1 MLRLRSTWARYGLAL
16 GATALASLLHFLT
29 GSPDVDSDVMYF
41 GFTAAVLLAATV
53 GGLGPG
59 LLATGLSAFA
69 SAYLFLSPVFSIQ
82 VASDEQIARLILFAG
97 EGVLLSFV
105 GNVLHDADAADV
117 DAAWIMRYL
126 PALLF
131 VSTAT
136 GLKLIVFTDLERV
149 LPFTFFYAAIAA
161 TAWWGGFG
169 PGLLATLLASLAAR
183 YFFLVPRY
191 SLAVFSSVNAARV
204 GLFILEGVLICGL
217 TASYPKA
224 RRITNDAIDKMRQY
238 AHRMRR
244 SMEDIR
250 ALRLTTKDVIWE
262 WDTAANRMVR
272 GTTELE
278 RPETSAATMTLG
290 AWLQQIHSEDRTAVA
305 ASLNSAMR
313 EGREE
318 WLCEYRR
325 LRPGGASAHIS
336 DRAYIIRDT
345 AGNAVRLVGRSA
357 DITESKNAARIFG
370 TERHYRAVFEQ
381 NPLAILM
388 TDNGLHVISSNR
400 AAADVLGYSSAQL
413 LGMHV
418 EKVVEERRRKAI
430 MEALLGLTRVGL
442 STITLE
448 EDCVRADGELFRA
461 KINAAV
467 ISEVEDGSAG
477 WVIMIE
483 EIGGDQ
489 RR

>member
-1 MLRLRSTWARYGLAL
+1 MLRLRSPSARYGLAV

-29 GSPDVDSDVMYF
+29 GSTDVNSDVMYF
-41 GFTAAVLLAATV
+41 GFTAAVLLASAA
-53 GGLGPG
+53 GGFGPG

-69 SAYLFLSPVFSIQ
+69 SAYLFLSPVFSLQ
-82 VASDEQIARLILFAG
+82 VSSDDQLARLILFSG

-105 GNVLHDADAADV
+105 GNVLHDADVADV
-117 DAAWIMRYL
+117 DGSWILQYL

-136 GLKLIVFTDLERV
+136 GLKLLVFTELERS

-161 TAWWGGFG
+161 SAWLGGFG

-183 YFFLVPRY
+183 YFFLIPRY
-191 SLAVFSSVNAARV
+191 SLTVFSSINAARV
-204 GLFILEGVLICGL
+204 GLFILEGILVSGL
-217 TASYPKA
+217 SSSYPRA
-224 RRITNDAIDKMRQY
+224 RRVANDALDKMREY
-238 AHRMRR
+238 ARRMRR
-244 SMEDIR
+244 SMENIR

-290 AWLQQIHSEDRTAVA
+290 AWLQQIHPEDRTGVA

-313 EGREE
+313 EGSEE

-325 LRPGGASAHIS
+325 LRPGGASANIADH
-336 DRAYIIRDT
+336 AYIIRDK
-345 AGNAVRLVGRSA
+345 AGNPVRLVGRSA
-357 DITESKNAARIFG
+357 DVTESKRVAHIFG
-370 TERHYRAVFEQ
+370 TERQYRAAFEQ
-381 NPLAILM
+381 SPLAILL
-388 TDNGLHVISSNR
+388 TDNSLHVTSANR
-400 AAADVLGYSSAQL
+400 AAADVLGYSSTQL
-413 LGMHV
+413 IGMRAERIV
-418 EKVVEERRRKAI
+418 EQRNRDKF
-430 MEALLGLTRVGL
+430 MEALLELANARP
-442 STITLE
+442 SAITLE
-448 EDCVRADGELFRA
+448 EDCIRAEGELFRA

-467 ISEVEDGSAG
+467 ISDLQDGSTS

-483 EIGGDQ
+483 EIA
-489 RR
+489 R

>member
-1 MLRLRSTWARYGLAL
+1 MLRLRSPFARYGLAL

-29 GSPDVDSDVMYF
+29 GSPDVDSDAMYF
-41 GFTAAVLLAATV
+41 GFTAAVLLASTV

-82 VASDEQIARLILFAG
+82 VGPDEQIARLILFAG

-105 GNVLHDADAADV
+105 GNVLHEANAADV
-117 DAAWIMRYL
+117 DTSWVMRYL

-136 GLKLIVFTDLERV
+136 GLKLIVFTNLERSI
-149 LPFTFFYAAIAA
+149 PFTFLYAAIAA
-161 TAWWGGFG
+161 SAWLGGFG

-183 YFFLVPRY
+183 YFFLIPRY
-191 SLAVFSSVNAARV
+191 SLTVSSSINAARV
-204 GLFILEGVLICGL
+204 GLFILEGILISGL
-217 TASYPKA
+217 SATYPKA
-224 RRITNDAIDKMRQY
+224 RRIANDAIDKMRQY

-250 ALRLTTKDVIWE
+250 ALRLTSKDVIWE

-278 RPETSAATMTLG
+278 RPKTPTATMTLG
-290 AWLQQIHSEDRTAVA
+290 AWLQQIHPEDRTAVA

-325 LRPGGASAHIS
+325 LRPGGASTNIS
-336 DRAYIIRDT
+336 DRAYIMRDA

-357 DITESKNAARIFG
+357 DITESKREALSVAA
-370 TERHYRAVFEQ
+370 ERQYRVVFEQ
-381 NPLAILM
+381 NPLAILI

-467 ISEVEDGSAG
+467 IAEVDDGSAG

-483 EIGGDQ
+483 EIAS
-489 RR
+489 

>member
-1 MLRLRSTWARYGLAL
+1 
-16 GATALASLLHFLT
+16 
-29 GSPDVDSDVMYF
+29 
-41 GFTAAVLLAATV
+41 
-53 GGLGPG
+53 
-59 LLATGLSAFA
+59 
-69 SAYLFLSPVFSIQ
+69 
-82 VASDEQIARLILFAG
+82 
-97 EGVLLSFV
+97 
-105 GNVLHDADAADV
+105 
-117 DAAWIMRYL
+117 
-126 PALLF
+126 
-131 VSTAT
+131 
-136 GLKLIVFTDLERV
+136 
-149 LPFTFFYAAIAA
+149 
-161 TAWWGGFG
+161 
-169 PGLLATLLASLAAR
+169 
-183 YFFLVPRY
+183 
-191 SLAVFSSVNAARV
+191 
-204 GLFILEGVLICGL
+204 
-217 TASYPKA
+217 
-224 RRITNDAIDKMRQY
+224 
-238 AHRMRR
+238 
-244 SMEDIR
+244 MEDIR

-467 ISEVEDGSAG
+467 VSEVEDGSAG

>member
-1 MLRLRSTWARYGLAL
+1 MLRLRSPFARYGLAL

-41 GFTAAVLLAATV
+41 GFTAAVLLTATV

-59 LLATGLSAFA
+59 LLATGLSTFA
-69 SAYLFLSPVFSIQ
+69 SVYLFLSPLFSMQ

-105 GNVLHDADAADV
+105 GNVLRDADAADV

-136 GLKLIVFTDLERV
+136 GLKLIVFTDLERI

-161 TAWWGGFG
+161 SAWWGGIG

-183 YFFLVPRY
+183 YFFLIPRY
-191 SLAVFSSVNAARV
+191 SFNVSSSINAARV
-204 GLFILEGVLICGL
+204 GLFILEGILISGL
-217 TASYPKA
+217 TATYPKA
-224 RRITNDAIDKMRQY
+224 RRIANDAIDKMRQY
-238 AHRMRR
+238 AHRMRK

-290 AWLQQIHSEDRTAVA
+290 AWLQQIHPEDRTAVA
-305 ASLNSAMR
+305 DSLNSAMR

-325 LRPGGASAHIS
+325 LRPGGASANIS
-336 DRAYIIRDT
+336 DHAYIVRDT
-345 AGNAVRLVGRSA
+345 AGNTVRLVGRSA
-357 DITESKNAARIFG
+357 DITESKNAARIVG
-370 TERHYRAVFEQ
+370 TERQYRAVFEQ
-381 NPLAILM
+381 NPLAILL
-388 TDNGLHVISSNR
+388 TDNGLHVIRSNR
-400 AAADVLGYSSAQL
+400 AAADVLGYSNAQL

-418 EKVVEERRRKAI
+418 EKVVEERRRNAI
-430 MEALLGLTRVGL
+430 METLLGLTRAGG

-461 KINAAV
+461 KINTAV
-467 ISEVEDGSAG
+467 IPELEDGSAG

-483 EIGGDQ
+483 EIVS
-489 RR
+489 

>member
-1 MLRLRSTWARYGLAL
+1 MLRLRSPLARYGLAL

-29 GSPDVDSDVMYF
+29 GSPDVNSDVMYF
-41 GFTAAVLLAATV
+41 GFTAAVLLASTV

-69 SAYLFLSPVFSIQ
+69 SAYLFLSPVLSIQ

-105 GNVLHDADAADV
+105 GNVLHDADASDV
-117 DAAWIMRYL
+117 DASWVMRYL

-131 VSTAT
+131 ISTAT
-136 GLKLIVFTDLERV
+136 GLKLIVFTDLERSI
-149 LPFTFFYAAIAA
+149 PFTFFYAAIAA
-161 TAWWGGFG
+161 TASLGGFG

-183 YFFLVPRY
+183 YFFLIPRY
-191 SLAVFSSVNAARV
+191 SLTVFSSINAARV
-204 GLFILEGVLICGL
+204 GLFILEGILISGL
-217 TASYPKA
+217 SASYPKA
-224 RRITNDAIDKMRQY
+224 RRIANDAIDKMRQY

-278 RPETSAATMTLG
+278 RLETSTATMTLG

-305 ASLNSAMR
+305 ASLNSALR

-325 LRPGGASAHIS
+325 LRPGGASANIS
-336 DRAYIIRDT
+336 DRAYIIRDA

-357 DITESKNAARIFG
+357 DITESKRAALIVG
-370 TERHYRAVFEQ
+370 TERKYRAVFEQ
-381 NPLAILM
+381 SPLAILL
-388 TDNGLHVISSNR
+388 TDNALHVTSSNR

-418 EKVVEERRRKAI
+418 EKVVEQRRRDAI
-430 MEALLGLTRVGL
+430 METLLGLTRAGR

-448 EDCVRADGELFRA
+448 EECVRADGELFRA

-467 ISEVEDGSAG
+467 MSEVEDGSAG

-483 EIGGDQ
+483 EIAV
-489 RR
+489 

>member
-1 MLRLRSTWARYGLAL
+1 MLRLRSPLARYGLAV
-16 GATALASLLHFLT
+16 GATALASMLHFLT
-29 GSPDVDSDVMYF
+29 GSTDVNSDVMYF
-41 GFTAAVLLAATV
+41 GFTAAVLFASAA

-69 SAYLFLSPVFSIQ
+69 SAYLFLSPVFSLE
-82 VASDEQIARLILFAG
+82 VSSDEQLARLILFSG

-105 GNVLHDADAADV
+105 GNVLHDADVADV
-117 DAAWIMRYL
+117 DGSWVMRYL
-126 PALLF
+126 SALLF

-136 GLKLIVFTDLERV
+136 GLKLLVFTELERS

-161 TAWWGGFG
+161 SAWLGGFG

-183 YFFLVPRY
+183 YFFLIPRY
-191 SLAVFSSVNAARV
+191 SLAVFSSINAARV
-204 GLFILEGVLICGL
+204 GLFILEGLLISGL
-217 TASYPKA
+217 SSSYPKA
-224 RRITNDAIDKMRQY
+224 RRVANDALDKMRQY

-272 GTTELE
+272 GTTEME
-278 RPETSAATMTLG
+278 RPETSTATMTLG
-290 AWLQQIHSEDRTAVA
+290 AWLQQIHPEDRTTVA

-325 LRPGGASAHIS
+325 LRPGGASANIADH
-336 DRAYIIRDT
+336 AYIIRDT

-357 DITESKNAARIFG
+357 DVTESKRAARIFG
-370 TERHYRAVFEQ
+370 TERRYRAVFEQ
-381 NPLAILM
+381 SPLAILL
-388 TDNGLHVISSNR
+388 TDNGLHVTSANR
-400 AAADVLGYSSAQL
+400 AAAEVLGYSSSQL
-413 LGMHV
+413 VGMHAERIV
-418 EKVVEERRRKAI
+418 EQRKRDKF
-430 MEALLGLTRVGL
+430 MEALLELAHARP
-442 STITLE
+442 STVTLE
-448 EDCVRADGELFRA
+448 EECIRAEGELFRA

-467 ISEVEDGSAG
+467 ISDVQEGSTG

-483 EIGGDQ
+483 EIA
-489 RR
+489 R